1 MGDYKKATEDVEQA
15 IQRKP
20 KDPLILSTRALLL
33 SYEGN
38 WDAAFIEYQNA
49 IDSRPNQVEPFWFN
63 YGMLLF
69 EKGKSFEGRT
79 IIYRVAQKF
88 PKQSDIHAA
97 LAGIEYAR
105 GDIQTAE
112 SQWKLVEYPEKYT
125 LNYIKNEKKWPPKV
139 KQALESFITACH
151 S

>member
-1 MGDYKKATEDVEQA
+1 MEDVEQA

-69 EKGKSFEGRT
+69 EKGKKILT
-79 IIYRVAQKF
+79 
-88 PKQSDIHAA
+88 
-97 LAGIEYAR
+97 
-105 GDIQTAE
+105 
-112 SQWKLVEYPEKYT
+112 EKYVV
-125 LNYIKNEKKWPPKV
+125 LILMNRKIV
-139 KQALESFITACH
+139 
-151 S
+151 